1 MPNEN
6 ASVLDGP
13 SKRLPI
19 TDDLRWDVR
28 TGKEINPYIDDRQKV
43 MAAALREDY
52 EVHLADEMG
61 RLHNQFVAFIATAR
75 LPLPHV
81 LMVLDMLK
89 RETLDQA
96 YKDFL
101 GE

>member
-1 MPNEN
+1 M
-6 ASVLDGP
+6 A
-13 SKRLPI
+13 
-19 TDDLRWDVR
+19 
-28 TGKEINPYIDDRQKV
+28 DDRQ
-43 MAAALREDY
+43 AAIAEALREDY
-52 EVHLADEMG
+52 EVRLADAMG
-61 RLHNQFVAFIATAR
+61 TLHNQFVAFIASAR

-81 LMVLDMLK
+81 LMVLKMLE